1 MKLEWWDG
9 KNPLVINPEIDL
21 PGYHHGLRIV
31 CNAINS
37 YDTITIFTIDTMPIR
52 DTYFP
57 LPLSNPNTQVN
68 EYEASKYVANYTNL
82 RFELHLARRVQA
94 TIISTLVPAF
104 LYVAISYLSFFI
116 SNDVLGVRAS
126 ICMFMLLNM

>member
-9 KNPLVINPEIDL
+9 TNPLVINPEIDL
-21 PGYHHGLRIV
+21 PGYHHGLLIV
-31 CNAINS
+31 CDAINS
-37 YDTITIFTIDTMPIR
+37 YDTITIYSQKTPIL

-57 LPLSNPNTQVN
+57 VPLSNPDTQVS

-82 RFELHLARRVQA
+82 RFELHLARRVQG

-126 ICMFMLLNM
+126 ICLFMLLNM